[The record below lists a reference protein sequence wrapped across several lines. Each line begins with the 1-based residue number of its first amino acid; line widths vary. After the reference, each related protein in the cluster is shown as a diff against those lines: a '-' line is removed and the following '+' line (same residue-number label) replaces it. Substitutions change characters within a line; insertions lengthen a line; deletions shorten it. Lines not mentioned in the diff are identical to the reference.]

1 MDTPVIV
8 LTANAVSGAKEMY
21 LEEGFVDYM
30 SKPIQGKRL
39 EEKIVEY
46 LPEDKYVMIEYDE
59 MEKKLYQNLWKTVA
73 DDIMREYKFHTLD
86 IPTAVESAEGDKD
99 CVIFLLESFRDNEG
113 KNRNDIVTSFEKED
127 YPNYTI
133 FVHAL
138 KSTAKMIGAN
148 DLSEKARLLEQAG
161 KDGDIDYI
169 RSHHDEMIQEY
180 SKVVEEIKDY
190 LDQKSN

>member
-1 MDTPVIV
+1 
-8 LTANAVSGAKEMY
+8 
-21 LEEGFVDYM
+21 
-30 SKPIQGKRL
+30 
-39 EEKIVEY
+39 
-46 LPEDKYVMIEYDE
+46 
-59 MEKKLYQNLWKTVA
+59 
-73 DDIMREYKFHTLD
+73 MRD
-86 IPTAVESAEGDKD
+86 
-99 CVIFLLESFRDNEG
+99 
-113 KNRNDIVTSFEKED
+113 RNDIVTSFEKED